1 MEFEFK
7 NYQEYIQHVHE
18 MWDEGYL
25 NELEEAELIIVES
38 EIKDG
43 DKLQTVKFRPLTK
56 NEYKE
61 KYGNR
66 Y

>member
-61 KYGNR
+61 KYEK
-66 Y
+66 